1 MSDDTREL
9 LRKQLVGREDTGY
22 HYTRYEFSPM
32 RLPLSEIV
40 LEEEPLGPS
49 DLARHSLRTT
59 PLLSLFGLYRHPP
72 SGTTVVRCVGKTSFA
87 VDETDEY
94 ELHDVVVRSGR
105 SGWGVGDDRP
115 APPGGWCGRD
125 LLEEIDRNTAHLFGP
140 ATPTQ
145 TPTPSLVPLLPVFL
159 GYTVGPDRD
168 DYDADYDADRDVAV
182 AVVDMSSASG
192 YKSRLRR
199 LAAARDVR
207 FVLFQERVSPARMTR
222 TRVAVPRCRGHS
234 VDAAVRHALAYR
246 IVRRVFTRRLARYL
260 ATAKR
265 SQQQQEASTADDVDA
280 RHAHAHA
287 HAYRLSRSATAKRRS
302 LNRVL
307 LARRPAPAPAAAPD
321 QPPLT

>member
-105 SGWGVGDDRP
+105 SGRGVGDDRP

-125 LLEEIDRNTAHLFGP
+125 LLEEIDRNTAYLFGP
-140 ATPTQ
+140 VRP

-168 DYDADYDADRDVAV
+168 DYDDGDVAV

-207 FVLFQERVSPARMTR
+207 FVLFQERLSPAGMTR
-222 TRVAVPRCRGHS
+222 TRVAVRRCGGHS
-234 VDAAVRHALAYR
+234 VDAAVRHTLAYR

-260 ATAKR
+260 TTAKR
-265 SQQQQEASTADDVDA
+265 SQQQEASSADDADA
-280 RHAHAHA
+280 R

-307 LARRPAPAPAAAPD
+307 LERRPAPAPAPAAQRPRANRR
-321 QPPLT
+321 